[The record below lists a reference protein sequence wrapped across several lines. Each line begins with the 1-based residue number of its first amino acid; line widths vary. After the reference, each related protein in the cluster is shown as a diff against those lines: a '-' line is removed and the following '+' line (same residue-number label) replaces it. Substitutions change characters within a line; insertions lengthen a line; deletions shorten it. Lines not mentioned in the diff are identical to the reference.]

1 MGNQVSSLFDF
12 DWGGGGSALGTVPGE
27 MDAGYYDLPS
37 YDMSEAGLYDIPVGQ
52 SLADAMGGTGIPAS
66 TDIDFGGVPSGGGGF
81 NWQSL
86 LTGKNLLGLAGAGL
100 LGSGLLTSQKGTST
114 ANQDAMNNWA
124 NQLAIQRQYYTQD
137 RYPTK
142 EAVSSSKA
150 STMANINQSMMQAKE
165 KLMEDTAARGL
176 TGASVT
182 NALAGLTR
190 SGEQTKA
197 GALTDI
203 EKFANTPIYSNAF
216 QVPTIPTTYN
226 QTTATG
232 SNIAN
237 LGSSLLGMYARNLM
251 GEDEN
256 TSLWTSLL
264 QKWIG

>member
-12 DWGGGGSALGTVPGE
+12 DWGGGGSVLGTVPGE

-52 SLADAMGGTGIPAS
+52 SLWEAGGAPTS
-66 TDIDFGGVPSGGGGF
+66 TEIDYSGVPSGGGF

-150 STMANINQSMMQAKE
+150 STLANINQSMMQAKE

-203 EKFANTPIYSNAF
+203 EKFANTPIYSSPF

-256 TSLWTSLL
+256 TSLWNTLL